1 MKVVTSKNAI
11 VVTIAQKIT
20 ITLTHGSCFKIKRG
34 KTQGNILKDQNKSQ
48 ETSTL
53 TVKVIT

>member
-20 ITLTHGSCFKIKRG
+20 ITLNTAVALRSKEGR
-34 KTQGNILKDQNKSQ
+34 LKGIS
-48 ETSTL
+48 
-53 TVKVIT
+53 